1 MVTCEH
7 QDARVLKKYVK
18 WLNTLQH
25 QMLQKLGG
33 AFAVKPSS
41 RECLPFTLI
50 LQKELKYAHKIWC
63 KSSKVTYAAGFLDA
77 V

>member
-1 MVTCEH
+1 MTCKH

-25 QMLQKLGG
+25 QTLKLGG

-41 RECLPFTLI
+41 RECLPFALI
-50 LQKELKYAHKIWC
+50 LQKELKSAHKIWC
-63 KSSKVTYAAGFLDA
+63 KSSKVNYAAGFLDA